1 VRPFAGDRRGRAAI
15 ESPAHP
21 LEGEGHEPVVAG
33 RRRGYRAPPSPNQA
47 ATVSESIEYPA
58 LYLKR
63 GEDARLRAGH
73 LWVFSNEVDVARSPL
88 SGFEPGEACVIVDH
102 RDKPIGVGYVNPNSL
117 IAARLVARGLDH
129 PLDRSLFVHRLNV
142 ALALRE
148 RLYAEPYYRLVFGE
162 SDGLP
167 GLTLDRFGDVLVGQ
181 ITTAGM
187 ERLKDELTEAIVKVL
202 KPRQLWWKNDASI
215 RAMEQL
221 PEYADLGHGEYGG
234 EVIAREG
241 GLTFGVDTVGG
252 QKTGWFYD
260 QRENRDQLAR
270 LVQGKRVLDM
280 FSYLGG
286 WGLRAAAYGASEV
299 TCVDAS
305 ASAVEAIARN
315 IERNG
320 LADRVSAVRADAFD
334 HLKALREAR
343 ERYDVVILDPPAFIK
358 RKKDFKEGSLAYRRL
373 NELGMQVLAKDGLLI
388 TCSCS
393 HHMPR
398 AALLDA
404 VQQGARHLDRQ
415 VQSLIALQQGPDHP
429 VHPAIPETDY
439 LKGYVCRVLPA

>member
-1 VRPFAGDRRGRAAI
+1 MRLVA
-15 ESPAHP
+15 
-21 LEGEGHEPVVAG
+21 VAG
-33 RRRGYRAPPSPNQA
+33 RGYRARPSPPRGA
-47 ATVSESIEYPA
+47 IVSDSIEYPA

-88 SGFEPGEACVIVDH
+88 SGFEPGEVCAIVDH
-102 RDKPIGVGYVNPNSL
+102 RDKPIGIGYVNPNSL
-117 IAARLVARGLDH
+117 IAARLVSRGIEH
-129 PLDRSLFVHRLNV
+129 ALDRSLFVHRLNV
-142 ALALRE
+142 ALGLRE
-148 RLYAEPYYRLVFGE
+148 RLYAESYYRLVFGE

-187 ERLKDELTEAIVKVL
+187 ERQKDELTAAIVKVL

-221 PEYADLGHGEYGG
+221 PDYADIGHGEYGG
-234 EVIAREG
+234 ETIAREG
-241 GLTFGVDTVGG
+241 GLDFVVDPVGG

-270 LVQGKRVLDM
+270 FVEGKRVLDM
-280 FSYLGG
+280 FSYLGA
-286 WGLRAAAYGASEV
+286 WGLRAAAAGASEV
-299 TCVDAS
+299 VCVDAS
-305 ASAVEAIARN
+305 AAAVEAVARN
-315 IERNG
+315 AERNG
-320 LADRVSAVRADAFD
+320 LSDRVTAVRADAFD

-343 ERYDVVILDPPAFIK
+343 EHYDVVILDPPAFIK
-358 RKKDFKEGSLAYRRL
+358 RKKDFTEGRIAYRRL
-373 NELGMQVLAKDGLLI
+373 NELGMQVLGKDGVLV

-398 AALLDA
+398 AALVEA
-404 VQQGARHLDRQ
+404 VQQGVRHLDRQ
-415 VQSLIALQQGPDHP
+415 AQQLIQLQQAPDHP
-429 VHPAIPETDY
+429 VHPAIAETDY
-439 LKGYVCRVLPA
+439 LKGYVFRVLPA

>member
-1 VRPFAGDRRGRAAI
+1 M
-15 ESPAHP
+15 
-21 LEGEGHEPVVAG
+21 
-33 RRRGYRAPPSPNQA
+33 QA
-47 ATVSESIEYPA
+47 SVVSESIEYPP

-88 SGFEPGEACVIVDH
+88 TSFAPGDVCAIVDH

-117 IAARLVARGLDH
+117 IAARLVARGMEH
-129 PLDRSLFVHRLNV
+129 ALDRSLIVHRLNV

-148 RLYAEPYYRLVFGE
+148 RLYDEPYYRLVFCE

-181 ITTAGM
+181 TTTAGM
-187 ERLKDELTEAIVKVL
+187 ERLKDDITAAIVKVL
-202 KPRQLWWKNDASI
+202 KPRQLWWKNDAGS

-221 PEYADLGHGEYGG
+221 PEYSDLGHGEYGG
-234 EVIAREG
+234 ETLVREG
-241 GLTFGVDTVGG
+241 GLTFAIDPVGG

-270 LVQGKRVLDM
+270 LVRGKRVLDM

-299 TCVDAS
+299 VCVDAS
-305 ASAVEAIARN
+305 APAVEAIAAN
-315 IERNG
+315 AERNG
-320 LADRVSAVRADAFD
+320 LSDRVTAVRADTFD

-358 RKKDFKEGSLAYRRL
+358 RKKDFREGSLAYRRL
-373 NELGMQVLAKDGLLI
+373 NELGMQVLGKDGVLI

-398 AALLDA
+398 AALLDS
-404 VQQGARHLDRQ
+404 VQHGARHLDRQ
-415 VQSLIALQQGPDHP
+415 VQMLVALQQAADHP

-439 LKGYVCRVLPA
+439 LKGFICRVLPA